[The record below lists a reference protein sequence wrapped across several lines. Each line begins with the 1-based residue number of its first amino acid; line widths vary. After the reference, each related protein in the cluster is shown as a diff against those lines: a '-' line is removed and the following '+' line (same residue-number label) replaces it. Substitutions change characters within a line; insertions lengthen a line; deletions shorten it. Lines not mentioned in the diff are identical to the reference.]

1 MSKSESEL
9 PERLREGGATDLE
22 RRLLNAAS
30 REQPSRELSERMA
43 LGIGISMP
51 PVVGNTPAS
60 QAGAGAGAAT
70 PNAATASGSFV
81 PWVAGALVVAA
92 IAGVFVASRPKP
104 VPAAAPAAV
113 AASPPAVA
121 PTATVAPAATSAV
134 GEHRTDTAQ
143 PGEREATP
151 SSVSPTAQRGRGG
164 PPDSDLREQ
173 IALVDAARATLA
185 RGDADRALGTVRDY
199 QTRYPS
205 GAFRPEAAAVR
216 VEALVKLG
224 RTAEARASAERFVA
238 SYGPTPLSDRV
249 ARLAGL
255 SER

>member
-1 MSKSESEL
+1 MSKSESESEL

-51 PVVGNTPAS
+51 PVIGNTPAS
-60 QAGAGAGAAT
+60 QGGLDSGAAT
-70 PNAATASGSFV
+70 QDAGTAWGPFV
-81 PWVAGALVVAA
+81 PWVAGAVVVAV
-92 IAGVFVASRPKP
+92 IAGVFGAFRPTP
-104 VPAAAPAAV
+104 VPAAAAV
-113 AASPPAVA
+113 AAPP
-121 PTATVAPAATSAV
+121 PPVAPAAAV
-134 GEHRTDTAQ
+134 APAPTAAIGEPRTDTAQ
-143 PGEREATP
+143 PGERQAAP
-151 SSVSPTAQRGRGG
+151 SSVIPTAQRGRGG
-164 PPDSDLREQ
+164 PTDSDLREQ

-185 RGDADRALGTVRDY
+185 RGNADRALGMVRDY

-224 RTAEARASAERFVA
+224 RTAEARASAERFVL